1 MLNRYDFF
9 SYSDDK
15 NINIKMSKMIN
26 ISDLHREQDK
36 KEEARLEIYT
46 NILDKV
52 HQKIKLTSKTS
63 TDKFCF
69 FSVPTYVYGLPLFDV
84 NNCILFLT
92 KKLTDNGFN
101 IRYTHPNLL
110 LISWLE
116 KPTKQQSNS
125 FNSYNV
131 NALDNF
137 RTQHAIEYKPITE
150 YKPTNN
156 FVYDANSFNTLQE
169 KANRI
174 LYNNNF

>member
-1 MLNRYDFF
+1 
-9 SYSDDK
+9 
-15 NINIKMSKMIN
+15 MSKMIN
-26 ISDLHREQDK
+26 IFDLHREQDK

-63 TDKFCF
+63 ADKFCF

-84 NNCILFLT
+84 NNCIIFLT

-116 KPTKQQSNS
+116 KPKKQPSSN
-125 FNSYNV
+125 FNSYNSIE
-131 NALDNF
+131 NLKYIPP
-137 RTQHAIEYKPITE
+137 AIEYRPITE

-169 KANRI
+169 KANKI
-174 LYNNNF
+174 LYNNF

>member
-1 MLNRYDFF
+1 
-9 SYSDDK
+9 
-15 NINIKMSKMIN
+15 MIN

-63 TDKFCF
+63 ADKFCF

-84 NNCILFLT
+84 NNCIIFLT

-116 KPTKQQSNS
+116 KPRKQSSNN
-125 FNSYNV
+125 FNSIE
-131 NALDNF
+131 NF
-137 RTQHAIEYKPITE
+137 KSLQPAIEYRPITE
-150 YKPTNN
+150 YQPTNN

-169 KANRI
+169 KANRL
-174 LYNNNF
+174 LYN

>member
-1 MLNRYDFF
+1 
-9 SYSDDK
+9 
-15 NINIKMSKMIN
+15 MSKMIN
-26 ISDLHREQDK
+26 IFDLHREQDK
-36 KEEARLEIYT
+36 KEESRLEIYT

-63 TDKFCF
+63 ADKFCF
-69 FSVPTYVYGLPLFDV
+69 FSVPTYVYGLPLFDI
-84 NNCILFLT
+84 NNCIIFLT

-116 KPTKQQSNS
+116 KPKKQSNNNFNS
-125 FNSYNV
+125 FN
-131 NALDNF
+131 AIDNF
-137 RTQHAIEYKPITE
+137 RTPPPAIEYRPITE

-156 FVYDANSFNTLQE
+156 FVYDPNSFNTLQE